1 MSAPDDAGYLL
12 ELLYHF
18 RVEIVLALIILI
30 SIFADEIDRL

>member
-1 MSAPDDAGYLL
+1 MSNVDDAGYLL

-30 SIFADEIDRL
+30 SIFADEIDSL

>member
-1 MSAPDDAGYLL
+1 MSNVDDAGYLL

>member
-1 MSAPDDAGYLL
+1 MSNVDGAGYLL